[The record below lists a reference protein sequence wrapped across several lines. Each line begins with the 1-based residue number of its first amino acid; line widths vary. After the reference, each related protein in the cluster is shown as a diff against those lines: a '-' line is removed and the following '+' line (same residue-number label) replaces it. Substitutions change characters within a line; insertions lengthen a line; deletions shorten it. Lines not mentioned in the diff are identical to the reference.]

1 MATIFTT
8 LFRNADSDEG
18 SDYQSFYLTLRA
30 LFDYSVGNFTPME
43 MGNYDT
49 SYGIMYI
56 VHTVISNIFLM
67 NYLIA
72 IL

>member
-8 LFRNADSDEG
+8 LFRNADSPNAT
-18 SDYQSFYLTLRA
+18 DYQSFFLTLRD
-30 LFDYSVGNFTPME
+30 LFDYSVGNFNPLD
-43 MGNYDT
+43 MGNYNT
-49 SYGIMYI
+49 SYAVMYI
-56 VHTVISNIFLM
+56 IHTVISNIFLM

>member
-8 LFRNADSDEG
+8 LFRNANSADAE
-18 SDYQSFYLTLRA
+18 DYQSFYLTLRK
-30 LFDYSVGNFTPME
+30 LFDYSVGNFEPVE
-43 MGNYDT
+43 MGNYNT
-49 SYGIMYI
+49 SYGVLYI
-56 VHTVISNIFLM
+56 THTVISNIFLM